1 MRVHH
6 ERCCGIDVHKRSV
19 TACLLWGPAGQE
31 PRCAI
36 RRFGTMTADLRAL
49 AAWLTEA
56 GCQLAAMESTGS
68 YWKPV
73 WNILEEHLPLLLA
86 NAKHVRAL
94 PGEKTDRKDGRRLA
108 DLLRHGL
115 GRASVVPPR
124 DLRNLRDL
132 TRYRTK
138 LLGNGAAERNRI
150 QKFLEDANIKLGS
163 VLSDVFGASGQR
175 LLQAVLAG
183 QRVDLAEVVRLTH
196 WRLTP
201 KVEQIHR
208 ALDGQLTD
216 HHRFVIE
223 TCLDH
228 MRYIEQQI
236 VRLDERIAQY
246 LTRYGHAPAL
256 LQTMPGLAEH
266 SAATV
271 LAEIGPDMAVFDD
284 ADHLAS
290 WTGICPGT
298 NESAGTRFSGKTR
311 KGNPFLRATLVD
323 CAWGATR
330 KQHSQFRATYYRIK
344 ARRGSK
350 RAIVA
355 VAHELLRVAYVV
367 LQTGEPYTEPA
378 PRLLPERTRHRKA
391 NTWPAACVN
400 SAPRSRCNQRPRS
413 RRFVFLPDVRVVQGG
428 DGARLALEPLLQL
441 EVGGD
446 VLGQHPNGD
455 GAIPAGVSG
464 SVDFT
469 HTAGAEGAWIS

>member
-31 PRCAI
+31 PHAEV
-36 RRFGTMTADLRAL
+36 RRFGTMTTDLRQL
-49 AAWLTEA
+49 AAWLTKA
-56 GCQLAAMESTGS
+56 GCEIAAMESTGS

-73 WNILEEHLPLLLA
+73 WNVLEGHVPMLLA
-86 NAKHVRAL
+86 NAKQVRAL
-94 PGEKTDRKDGRRLA
+94 PGEKTDCKDGQRLA
-108 DLLRHGL
+108 SLLRHGL
-115 GRASVVPPR
+115 VRASFVPPR
-124 DLRNLRDL
+124 AVRDLRDL

-175 LLQAVLAG
+175 LLQALLAG
-183 QRVDLAEVVRLTH
+183 QPLDLAEVVRLTH

-201 KVEQIHR
+201 KVEQIQR
-208 ALDGQLTD
+208 ALDGQLTE

-223 TCLDH
+223 CCLDH

-246 LTRYGHAPAL
+246 LTPYAQAYAL
-256 LQTMPGLAEH
+256 LQTIPGLAEP

-284 ADHLAS
+284 PDHLAS
-290 WTGICPGT
+290 WTGICPGN
-298 NESAGTRFSGKTR
+298 NESAGKRFSGKTR

-330 KQHSQFRATYYRIK
+330 KKHSQFRATYYRIK

-350 RAIVA
+350 CAIVA

-367 LQTGEPYTEPA
+367 LRTGEPYTEPA
-378 PRLLPERTRHRKA
+378 PRPLSERTRHRKA
-391 NTWPAACVN
+391 EQLARRLRQLGYEVTIRPKAA
-400 SAPRSRCNQRPRS
+400 
-413 RRFVFLPDVRVVQGG
+413 
-428 DGARLALEPLLQL
+428 
-441 EVGGD
+441 
-446 VLGQHPNGD
+446 
-455 GAIPAGVSG
+455 
-464 SVDFT
+464 
-469 HTAGAEGAWIS
+469 